1 MSWEATIISHIPSQ
15 PCRPLVKVL
24 EEVADPRLK
33 KGQRY
38 SLAALLSLCC
48 AGTLCG
54 CRTYSAIAQW
64 GRECDTELARTLGFS
79 VVTTAGIERR
89 PGASTLYYALR
100 GLNRKALENHLAAW
114 MQEVLAALPPVP
126 AVVGQGN
133 GPGSPSSPRPLEAI
147 AVDGKTLR
155 GSAKQMNPQLNP
167 GSTPLS
173 KPPIRQKKKNGAQ
186 RDEFREEVPGVH
198 LLSALSHRLGL
209 PLGQCEVSDKTNEI
223 TVMPELLRG
232 LVLEGRV
239 LTMDALLTQRS
250 IASEIVS
257 KKGTM

>member
-1 MSWEATIISHIPSQ
+1 M
-15 PCRPLVKVL
+15 
-24 EEVADPRLK
+24 ADPRLK

-64 GRECDTELARTLGFS
+64 GRECDVELARALGFS

-100 GLNRKALENHLAAW
+100 GLNRTALENQLAGW
-114 MQEVLAALPPVP
+114 MQEVLETMPPN
-126 AVVGQGN
+126 AIRSGEGKLGKLQ
-133 GPGSPSSPRPLEAI
+133 AI

-155 GSAKQMNPQLNP
+155 GSAKQLNQSQLNQAQ
-167 GSTPLS
+167 LHQ
-173 KPPIRQKKKNGAQ
+173 PPHQMQKALVRQKKRNGAD

-209 PLGQCEVSDKTNEI
+209 TLGQCEVSDKTNEI
-223 TVMPELLRG
+223 TVLPELLRA

-250 IASEIVS
+250 IAADIVS
-257 KKGTM
+257 KKGTT